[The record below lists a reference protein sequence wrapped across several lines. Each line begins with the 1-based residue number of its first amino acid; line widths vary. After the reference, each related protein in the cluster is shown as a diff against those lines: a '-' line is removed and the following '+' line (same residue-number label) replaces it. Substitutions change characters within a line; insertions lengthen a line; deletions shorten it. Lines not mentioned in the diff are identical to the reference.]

1 MYIVTAEATDVACSI
16 VKPCLAQVWMWSFI
30 WKNQFNDFSLLY
42 QTLFYSYTMTLSR
55 LSFFIS
61 CHYKLNHMPFNF
73 RAFKCSQ
80 VIQKACYNLTL
91 HNQHILFH
99 LRQWNHDSD
108 TECNAGY
115 IILEQKEEFI
125 MFQLQVVR
133 YNFKQNAKSK
143 VQCWQFQPNSPVYC
157 RWYCMGH

>member
-1 MYIVTAEATDVACSI
+1 
-16 VKPCLAQVWMWSFI
+16 
-30 WKNQFNDFSLLY
+30 
-42 QTLFYSYTMTLSR
+42 MTLSR

-61 CHYKLNHMPFNF
+61 CHYKLNHMPFYF

-125 MFQLQVVR
+125 MFQLQVVG
-133 YNFKQNAKSK
+133 NNKNKNAKSK
-143 VQCWQFQPNSPVYC
+143 VQYADNFNQIPQFIVGDIVHGTLTQLYFLLFTSCTRYKWSHTMPKRLLNIHSLNHP
-157 RWYCMGH
+157 

>member
-1 MYIVTAEATDVACSI
+1 MFHCETMPCSGLNVEFHLKKI
-16 VKPCLAQVWMWSFI
+16 SLMILVYFI
-30 WKNQFNDFSLLY
+30 KHC
-42 QTLFYSYTMTLSR
+42 FYSYTMTLSR

-99 LRQWNHDSD
+99 LRQ
-108 TECNAGY
+108 
-115 IILEQKEEFI
+115 
-125 MFQLQVVR
+125 
-133 YNFKQNAKSK
+133 
-143 VQCWQFQPNSPVYC
+143 
-157 RWYCMGH
+157 

>member
-1 MYIVTAEATDVACSI
+1 
-16 VKPCLAQVWMWSFI
+16 
-30 WKNQFNDFSLLY
+30 
-42 QTLFYSYTMTLSR
+42 
-55 LSFFIS
+55 
-61 CHYKLNHMPFNF
+61 MPFNF

-80 VIQKACYNLTL
+80 VIQKASYNNYLAL

-133 YNFKQNAKSK
+133 
-143 VQCWQFQPNSPVYC
+143 FQKKCKKLQSLL
-157 RWYCMGH
+157 

>member
-1 MYIVTAEATDVACSI
+1 MLWQQ
-16 VKPCLAQVWMWSFI
+16 KPLMWHVPLWNHALLRFECGVSFE
-30 WKNQFNDFSLLY
+30 KNQLNDFSLLY
-42 QTLFYSYTMTLSR
+42 QTLFLFLHHDTFPVT
-55 LSFFIS
+55 SFFIS

-80 VIQKACYNLTL
+80 VIQKVCYNLTL
-91 HNQHILFH
+91 HNHHILFH
-99 LRQWNHDSD
+99 SRQWNHDSD